1 MLMNPSVNC
10 NYSYHCSVFDWNCD
24 SHRSGGRVKYHLN
37 IRASK
42 LFGFIVQQLVLAIFD
57 LQDGNT
63 VMWWF
68 LPGIKWYVSVYIPSY
83 QVKLKWTWWLGQNFE
98 VWLIHQIFGLME
110 SSIVSF
116 VVDHVYG
123 SHVWENLWDK
133 CRESFVLNYYGKE
146 CWWRLDCFRG
156 CRINDWFIAWHQGS
170 CVAEFEAR
178 IGCAMHGAKKE
189 EGRIA
194 TKYWDCTH
202 IETTEFAMILE
213 ESFPLL
219 QRCISASHPEPDTIW
234 NCLKHIGDQAKR

>member
-1 MLMNPSVNC
+1 MILTWDQMVCECLNTLLSGETQADLVIGPKLWSVANSP
-10 NYSYHCSVFDWNCD
+10 NLW
-24 SHRSGGRVKYHLN
+24 L
-37 IRASK
+37 
-42 LFGFIVQQLVLAIFD
+42 
-57 LQDGNT
+57 DGE
-63 VMWWF
+63 F
-68 LPGIKWYVSVYIPSY
+68 
-83 QVKLKWTWWLGQNFE
+83 
-98 VWLIHQIFGLME
+98 
-110 SSIVSF
+110 SF

-146 CWWRLDCFRG
+146 WWWRHDCFRG

-219 QRCISASHPEPDTIW
+219 QTCISASHSEPDTIW